1 MDVGEP
7 YPDSPNE
14 GVMSVS
20 AEFRPIADPNFE
32 AGPPKEDSI
41 ELARVVDR
49 GIRES
54 KCIDTE
60 KLYIAEDQVWMVFID
75 IHVLNNAGNLI
86 DAAGIA
92 AISALLDARMP
103 KYEGEKVVRGEW
115 AGKLPIT
122 CTPIPLTFAK
132 VAGRLVADPCLDE
145 EYARDARLTITTTDT
160 VNAMQKGGI
169 GSLTIEEVEYAVD
182 LAFKK
187 ADEVRKIVEE

>member
-1 MDVGEP
+1 
-7 YPDSPNE
+7 
-14 GVMSVS
+14 
-20 AEFRPIADPNFE
+20 
-32 AGPPKEDSI
+32 
-41 ELARVVDR
+41 
-49 GIRES
+49 
-54 KCIDTE
+54 
-60 KLYIAEDQVWMVFID
+60 MVFID